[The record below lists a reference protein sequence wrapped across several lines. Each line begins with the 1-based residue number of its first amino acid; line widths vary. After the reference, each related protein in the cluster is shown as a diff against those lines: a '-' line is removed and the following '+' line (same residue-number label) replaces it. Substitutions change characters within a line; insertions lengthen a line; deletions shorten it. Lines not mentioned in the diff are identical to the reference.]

1 MRGPCVQKKLTVTY
15 GVRERGSVFRIEF
28 RFLARKFESVETS
41 PVFAQILGES

>member
-15 GVRERGSVFRIEF
+15 GVRELGSVFRIEF
-28 RFLARKFESVETS
+28 RFLAREFESVETS